1 MSLIIRLRHSPSD
14 RQTTCSRNGAVLQE
28 NLCIGGLPTMNIQGI
43 GIYRELKEM
52 RGILILNAC
61 ISIKKAT
68 VIGA

>member
-1 MSLIIRLRHSPSD
+1 MTGRPHATEWGRVAGKL
-14 RQTTCSRNGAVLQE
+14 
-28 NLCIGGLPTMNIQGI
+28 GGLPTMNIQGI

-52 RGILILNAC
+52 RGILILNAR